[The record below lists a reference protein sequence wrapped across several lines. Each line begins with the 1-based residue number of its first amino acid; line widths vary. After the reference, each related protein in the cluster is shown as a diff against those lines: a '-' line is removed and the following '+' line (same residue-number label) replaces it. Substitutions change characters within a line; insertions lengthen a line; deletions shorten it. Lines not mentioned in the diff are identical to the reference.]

1 MKKIYVFERIEDGVA
16 TIVCDDGEAINL
28 SPDALV
34 GISVGDVFSAEFLG
48 GVISDITPDLEETE
62 KRRNAA
68 RSILNRLKNKKHN

>member
-34 GISVGDVFSAEFLG
+34 GISVGDVFSAEFFCG
-48 GVISDITPDLEETE
+48 IISDITPDLEETE